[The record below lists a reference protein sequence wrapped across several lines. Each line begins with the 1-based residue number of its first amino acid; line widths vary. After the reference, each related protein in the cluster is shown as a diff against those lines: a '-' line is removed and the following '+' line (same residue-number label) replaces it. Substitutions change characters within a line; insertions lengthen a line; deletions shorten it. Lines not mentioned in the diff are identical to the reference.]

1 MYVVIGVVIFI
12 LIVWLIKSRNKF
24 VLLREE
30 LKEQESNIS
39 NYSEQRTRSIN
50 DAMGML
56 GVAHQN
62 DIEAVKRLTGES
74 QTTELLAL
82 GQKYPDLK
90 NTPSYA
96 MAVTKVQQCDAE
108 IAACKNLL
116 NMAIK
121 NYNKAISVFPSNI
134 AAGIFGFK
142 REEFIDQAN
151 MAANRAVDK
160 SEVDFDKYK
169 M

>member
-1 MYVVIGVVIFI
+1 MVIAVIVLVI
-12 LIVWLIKSRNKF
+12 LVLWLIKSRNKF

-30 LKEQESNIS
+30 VKEQESNIS
-39 NYSEQRTRSIN
+39 NYNEQRTRSIN
-50 DAMGML
+50 DAMGVL

-62 DIEAVKRLTGES
+62 DFEVIKRLSGES
-74 QTTELLAL
+74 QTTELMAM

-96 MAVTKVQQCDAE
+96 MAVTKIQQCDAE

-121 NYNKAISVFPSNI
+121 NYNKAIGVFPSNI
-134 AAGIFGFK
+134 AAKIFGFK
-142 REEFIDQAN
+142 REDFIDQSN
-151 MAANRAVDK
+151 MSDNRKVDK
-160 SEVDFDKYK
+160 SEVNFEQYK

>member
-1 MYVVIGVVIFI
+1 MTVI
-12 LIVWLIKSRNKF
+12 LIIVILIIVIWFIKSRNRF

-30 LKEQESNIS
+30 VREQESNIS
-39 NYSEQRTRSIN
+39 NYNEQRTHSIN

-62 DIEAVKRLTGES
+62 DIEALKQLTGES

-116 NMAIK
+116 NLAIK
-121 NYNKAISVFPSNI
+121 NYNKEIAVFPKNI
-134 AAGIFGFK
+134 VAGVFGFK

-151 MAANRAVDK
+151 MATNRTADR
-160 SEVDFDKYK
+160 SDVDFDKYK
-169 M
+169 I